1 MDYNKLLQGQIGVV
15 TYFDIEKIKNLKTKE
30 RESYINTKSITK
42 ESKDQI
48 LDKFNG
54 IARILQEMAADE
66 EAT

>member
-1 MDYNKLLQGQIGVV
+1 M
-15 TYFDIEKIKNLKTKE
+15 TKDS
-30 RESYINTKSITK
+30 R
-42 ESKDQI
+42 DQI